1 MGVMG
6 SQGSGWVKAKKSGI
20 AVPTVE
26 RTFQIL
32 ETLAS
37 AVDGCGVSEL
47 SRELGL
53 AKSST
58 FNILTSLEQ
67 LGYIYRADGKFHLG
81 LKLYSL
87 SSVVVENMDL
97 RRVAAPILKDLV
109 ENTGETANLGIIQGN
124 EAIYIDCLMGP
135 HPVTV
140 HTWPGKRLP
149 LHSTA
154 LGKVLLAWLPTNE
167 MTAVLLQDNMSAL
180 TPSTITTI
188 ESFTAQLD
196 EVRAKGYSVDDEED
210 AIGMRCI
217 GAPVFDHSGRVVAA
231 ISLTAPAQRLLR
243 SKIDEIAP
251 IVIGCALE
259 ISTRLGYTAGL
270 HKQTRP

>member
-1 MGVMG
+1 MG
-6 SQGSGWVKAKKSGI
+6 SQESGWVMAKKSGI

-37 AVDGCGVSEL
+37 VVDGCGVSEL

-53 AKSST
+53 AKSTT

-97 RRVAAPILKDLV
+97 RRVAAPILKGLV
-109 ENTGETANLGIIQGN
+109 ESTGETANLGIIQGN

-167 MTAVLLQDNMSAL
+167 MTAVLLQENMSAL

-188 ESFTAQLD
+188 ESFMAQLD
-196 EVRAKGYSVDDEED
+196 EVRDKGYSVDDEED

-243 SKIDEIAP
+243 SKIDEIAQN
-251 IVIGCALE
+251 VIGCALE

-270 HKQTRP
+270 RTQTRP